1 MPEVAYIGLPVMQ
14 ARAMAALSGAVSK
27 AAFALQGDC
36 QAATPVDT
44 GTLKASIHVEGP
56 DVNATSVEAKVAT
69 GGESSSYAIAVHEGV
84 GPRTITPVNKK
95 ALYWPGAAHPVK
107 SVNNPGF
114 AGRKYIERP
123 LLAARPQLLAFI
135 SAAGREAF

>member
-1 MPEVAYIGLPVMQ
+1 MPEVAYIGQAAIQ
-14 ARAMAALSGAVSK
+14 ARAIAALTGAVTK
-27 AAFALQGDC
+27 AAYALQGDC
-36 QAATPVDT
+36 QAQTPVET

-56 DVNATSVEAKVAT
+56 DVGAMSVEAKVAT
-69 GGESSSYAIAVHEGV
+69 GGESSTYAIAVHEGIA
-84 GPRTITPVNKK
+84 PRTITPTNKQ

-107 SVNNPGF
+107 SVNHPGF

-135 SAAGREAF
+135 QAAGREAF

>member
-1 MPEVAYIGLPVMQ
+1 MPEVAYIGLPAMQ
-14 ARAMAALSGAVSK
+14 ARAMTALTGAVTK
-27 AAFALQGDC
+27 AAYALQGDC
-36 QAATPVDT
+36 QAQTPVDT

-56 DVNATSVEAKVAT
+56 DVSATSVEAKVAT
-69 GGESSSYAIAVHEGV
+69 GGESSDYAIAVHEGMA
-84 GPRTITPVNKK
+84 PRTITPVNKQ

-107 SVNNPGF
+107 SVNHPGF

-135 SAAGREAF
+135 QAAGRQAF